1 MAMNVIQKEAPEGQ
15 EIESLLPWHAA
26 GTLSR
31 RDAQRCEQALASDP
45 DLARH
50 YNVVR
55 EELHETIHLNESL
68 GAPSA
73 RAMERLFAAIEAEC
87 PARRKSTFDIAGRI
101 SEFLSGFSPRTLA
114 WSATAAAVAILLQA
128 AVLASVVIKDQTGQ
142 NYAVASQATSDGTL
156 AVVRFAPQAS
166 VADITK
172 FLDAHK
178 ALMVDGPDMKK
189 GGLYKIRL
197 AVTGLPR
204 AELIKLVQ
212 RMQAESKIVEFIAT
226 EG

>member
-1 MAMNVIQKEAPEGQ
+1 
-15 EIESLLPWHAA
+15 
-26 GTLSR
+26 
-31 RDAQRCEQALASDP
+31 
-45 DLARH
+45 
-50 YNVVR
+50 
-55 EELHETIHLNESL
+55 
-68 GAPSA
+68 
-73 RAMERLFAAIEAEC
+73 
-87 PARRKSTFDIAGRI
+87 
-101 SEFLSGFSPRTLA
+101 
-114 WSATAAAVAILLQA
+114 
-128 AVLASVVIKDQTGQ
+128 
-142 NYAVASQATSDGTL
+142 
-156 AVVRFAPQAS
+156 VVRFAPQAS